1 MIYPMFLRLVDWMV
15 LLARSS
21 ASKDV
26 YRHVIVPAIR
36 GGASIMDD
44 VFSDE
49 DEESA

>member
-1 MIYPMFLRLVDWMV
+1 MSYPMFLRLVDWMV
-15 LLARSS
+15 LLAR
-21 ASKDV
+21 SKDV

-36 GGASIMDD
+36 GGASIMND